1 MAKDDSEFFGGET
14 DTITKDEL
22 KEPGRYKVLLHNDN
36 YTTKDFVVSIL
47 CRIFNKNIREAT
59 IIMEQVHNNGIGQC
73 GVYTREI
80 AETKVTL
87 VRGEARQARFPL
99 KCTME
104 ECE

>member
-1 MAKDDSEFFGGET
+1 MASGNTEILGGDTETVIKKD
-14 DTITKDEL
+14 I
-22 KEPGRYKVLLHNDN
+22 KEPSRYKVLLHNDN

-59 IIMEQVHNNGIGQC
+59 IIMEHVHNNGIGQC

-87 VRGEARQARFPL
+87 VHFEARDARFPL
-99 KCTME
+99 RCTME